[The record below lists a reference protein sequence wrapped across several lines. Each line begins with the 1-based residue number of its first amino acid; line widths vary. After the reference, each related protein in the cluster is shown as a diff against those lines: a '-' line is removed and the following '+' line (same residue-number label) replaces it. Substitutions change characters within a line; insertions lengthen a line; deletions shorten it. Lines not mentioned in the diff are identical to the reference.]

1 MRIIIASKWTLLTR
15 NINRNKCIF
24 FLMKNSK
31 NVIPRRET
39 DDAMKEKG
47 PIHPE
52 LKKKM
57 KLPKPTDD
65 NNAIKV
71 DIYDKKDKMNQI

>member
-1 MRIIIASKWTLLTR
+1 
-15 NINRNKCIF
+15 
-24 FLMKNSK
+24 MKNSK

-39 DDAMKEKG
+39 DDGMKEKE

-71 DIYDKKDKMNQI
+71 DIYFIIRKIR